1 MRFEHRL
8 TFTADC
14 AAERPDDAT
23 VERANAHLET
33 LVQPMLRGK
42 MDGYTAA
49 TLMETGLFTA
59 VDVDREHHWVSGDG
73 YTQLLSTMEF
83 PAPKSTRRLGGVIW
97 SGFAADTS
105 ARNKLHEFRG
115 MRYTVRGE
123 TKAMHGDMVCYGL
136 NGAQRGLS
144 GLPAEQRR
152 YPHPY
157 NPGGLEMSEEAR
169 ELFVDHAEDFT
180 TVLEKYAP
188 ALVDSK
194 RRVVASA
201 AADRY
206 SISEKAPA
214 FAFAISISYVA
225 SPHDDHR
232 ETHPSAILFVCR
244 ESVHDWV
251 FQAGPY
257 LIRLP
262 STPGMARLVVLN
274 GVSVKHGTC
283 YSTINPDHANLGS
296 VLLMEHDMMVE
307 ISKWNVDHGR
317 LHTTMSAFAPG
328 YYKGM
333 YATNGCVNP
342 QLLDQFT
349 LQDVDGSMVH
359 NFDKEGSEQVL
370 VRRLMNMLLPIADEH
385 VYEFGANIGRN
396 TIHMAKYLMT
406 KGGKITTFEPSVEIC
421 KVLRENVKSNGVESC
436 VTVMEGALSRTP
448 QLFMKDMFIAET
460 EASLRGTVEEEGEVS
475 VTCID
480 TLPDQPTGLVFD
492 CEGAYTDILRDFPEI
507 MERVRF
513 VFCELDGSK
522 VDTKEMTMYL
532 HDQGLHEVFMNDTY
546 AIFVAKSALKEVAAS
561 EKEEEEGEGEE
572 EVIVEDKEGKEE
584 EEEEEE
590 EEGRE
595 KAKPKA
601 KAKAKAAAKS
611 KAAVKPKATGVKPKA
626 KGALEAA
633 TVATRGVR
641 KALKDI
647 KGRCG

>member
-123 TKAMHGDMVCYGL
+123 TKAMHSDMVCYGL

-349 LQDVDGSMVH
+349 LHSAIPMGPPTIPIASPISVPNSIAPPTVPAVPTADAVTPPIAPPLTPPIPSAVSSSIPPRTSALVIAFEDSAPAMYAAAPAKISGPRDALAPSALAPNAPIPPAIAPSVASDATAFILWSGSMV
-359 NFDKEGSEQVL
+359 FMIACAARPDTAPVAREDVFGIMDRMTVSCGL
-370 VRRLMNMLLPIADEH
+370 TLALM
-385 VYEFGANIGRN
+385 
-396 TIHMAKYLMT
+396 
-406 KGGKITTFEPSVEIC
+406 
-421 KVLRENVKSNGVESC
+421 
-436 VTVMEGALSRTP
+436 
-448 QLFMKDMFIAET
+448 
-460 EASLRGTVEEEGEVS
+460 
-475 VTCID
+475 
-480 TLPDQPTGLVFD
+480 
-492 CEGAYTDILRDFPEI
+492 
-507 MERVRF
+507 
-513 VFCELDGSK
+513 
-522 VDTKEMTMYL
+522 
-532 HDQGLHEVFMNDTY
+532 
-546 AIFVAKSALKEVAAS
+546 
-561 EKEEEEGEGEE
+561 
-572 EVIVEDKEGKEE
+572 EDW
-584 EEEEEE
+584 
-590 EEGRE
+590 
-595 KAKPKA
+595 
-601 KAKAKAAAKS
+601 
-611 KAAVKPKATGVKPKA
+611 
-626 KGALEAA
+626 
-633 TVATRGVR
+633 
-641 KALKDI
+641 
-647 KGRCG
+647 